1 MSNIEFMLNPT
12 MSDFNIYYSSSSFGQ
27 EKRKLDALELIKQQA
42 QEMMQVL
49 TPVPESSTYSYHTL
63 DFIKSLKKSTLVK
76 IALQQT
82 SWNQP
87 SYGKGIGVA
96 SKLGGFGNRGGFS
109 YNDDDQ
115 DDDED
120 ESIFD
125 DFFAGGGASK
135 KNKKVVEEKKKE
147 EIVNNADQKLTVE
160 ESKILEVVCTKSSHT
175 GYTL

>member
-1 MSNIEFMLNPT
+1 MSNIEFMLNPA
-12 MSDFNIYYSSSSFGQ
+12 MSDFNIYYGSSFGQ

-42 QEMMQVL
+42 QEMIQVL
-49 TPVPESSTYSYHTL
+49 TPVPESSPYSYHTL

-87 SYGKGIGVA
+87 SYGKSIGA

-135 KNKKVVEEKKKE
+135 KNKKVVEEKKNE
-147 EIVNNADQKLTVE
+147 EVVNKAEQKLTVE